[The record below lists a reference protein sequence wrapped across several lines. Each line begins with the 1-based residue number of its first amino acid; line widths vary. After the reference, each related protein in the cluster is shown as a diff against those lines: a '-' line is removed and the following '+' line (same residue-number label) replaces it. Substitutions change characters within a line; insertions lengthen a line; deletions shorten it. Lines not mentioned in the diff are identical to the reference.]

1 MIHDLAATPHG
12 IRTRAELRERN
23 KLPTGIRTLILF
35 IYIQIVT
42 INVGMPT
49 FSCSL
54 PRFFLHS
61 RPSFAINVVLPEYV
75 VEGERPLI
83 IAITNQK
90 GGVGKTTTCINLA
103 SALALMGKKVLLI
116 DMDPQAHST
125 ISTVANPSQYEKS
138 LYDVLM
144 SKGEKMDS
152 IIVRSTIPG
161 LDLAIAKISMAK
173 LEPALLGEIDS
184 HFRLKDALESV
195 KHKYPFIFIDTP
207 PTLGLITL
215 NALVASSVILIPIQ
229 SSYLALEGT
238 DDLLETIEKVRRIA
252 NPSLKILGVLV
263 TLHDKRTNLG
273 KDVVERI
280 RRVFGKKVF
289 RTFISKSVKLEESPA
304 YKESIFTYAPG
315 SVGAE
320 QYRKVAE
327 EILERAKN

>member
-1 MIHDLAATPHG
+1 LH
-12 IRTRAELRERN
+12 
-23 KLPTGIRTLILF
+23 
-35 IYIQIVT
+35 
-42 INVGMPT
+42 
-49 FSCSL
+49 
-54 PRFFLHS
+54 FFYPFVITVIS
-61 RPSFAINVVLPEYV
+61 DDSE

-83 IAITNQK
+83 IAVTNQK
-90 GGVGKTTTCINLA
+90 GGVGKTTTSINIS
-103 SALALMGKKVLLI
+103 SALALMGKRVLLI

-125 ISTVANPSQYEKS
+125 ISTVMDPSNYEKS

-144 SKGEKMDS
+144 NKHDKLES
-152 IIVRSTIPG
+152 IIVRSTVPG

-173 LEPALLGEIDS
+173 LEPSLLGEIDG
-184 HFRLKDALESV
+184 HFRLKDALVSIR
-195 KHKYPFIFIDTP
+195 HKYQFIFIDTP
-207 PTLGLITL
+207 PTLGLITM
-215 NALVASSVILIPIQ
+215 NALVASSAILIPIQ

-252 NPSLKILGVLV
+252 NPGLKIIGVLV
-263 TLHDKRTNLG
+263 TLHDRRTNLG
-273 KDVVERI
+273 RDVVERI

-289 RTFISKSVKLEESPA
+289 KTYISKSVKLEESPA